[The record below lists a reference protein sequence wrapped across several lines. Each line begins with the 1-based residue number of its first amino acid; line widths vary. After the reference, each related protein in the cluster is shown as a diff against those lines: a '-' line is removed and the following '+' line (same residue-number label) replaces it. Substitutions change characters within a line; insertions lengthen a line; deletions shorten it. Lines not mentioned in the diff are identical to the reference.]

1 MTKLAIAA
9 LTAAILA
16 GVTPVLAKEDCNGGY
31 KSFLGQMSTY
41 VNKMSGYELADAGIG

>member
-16 GVTPVLAKEDCNGGY
+16 GVTPVLAKEDCNGGN
-31 KSFLGQMSTY
+31 KNFLG
-41 VNKMSGYELADAGIG
+41 